1 MVGENLRS
9 FAGQRG
15 TAVASPEAMSADMA
29 FVLIV
34 CGVAIVLF
42 ISEWLPMDQVAI
54 AVPPVLL
61 VGGAVDLETAISG
74 LSNPATIAVAGFLII
89 GLALEKTGVVRAISR
104 MSERLSWGTPSLRL
118 FVLCAVVA
126 GLSPFLSNTAVV
138 VVFLPVFLGLAASV
152 GQQPSRVL
160 IPLSYAAIL
169 GGTVTLIG
177 TSTNLIVQSVARN
190 RGYDELSLFSIAP
203 LGLIYLA
210 VGMTYLMTIGRRLLP
225 DRPSGSALDQ
235 AISNRVYTTELR
247 VTERTPAV
255 GMNPRELPWR
265 EKYGLQAV
273 RPLHPWY
280 TRLPR
285 DPAPLR
291 AGDFVCVTGDANAL
305 FSCARGERLE
315 TPVGALKDSPEG
327 NGDTRIIELMVAP
340 GGLFVGRTIQ
350 DLKLATR
357 FDVVVLAVQRAR
369 RPLRGR
375 MTRERLVGGDLLLVQ
390 GSSEALAALA
400 DHDAFVAIGES
411 PRHDLSRGPGWLAVG
426 ILAGVVTASATG
438 LSSIPAAAMVGAV
451 AMVFASCVR
460 AEEIYRELDWPII
473 ALLAG
478 LLPLGAALDS
488 SGAADFLGRELAA
501 LLSDTHPSVAIGCFY
516 LATSLLTEVMSN
528 QAAAIVLTPLA
539 ITTAQRL
546 DMNPYALIITVMFGA
561 SAAFMTPMGYQT
573 NILVYG
579 PGGYR
584 FTDYLRVG
592 APLNLLLAVVAA
604 LAIPWLWP

>member
-1 MVGENLRS
+1 
-9 FAGQRG
+9 
-15 TAVASPEAMSADMA
+15 MSADMA

-34 CGVAIVLF
+34 CGAAIVLF
-42 ISEWLPMDQVAI
+42 VSEWLPMDQVAI

-74 LSNPATIAVAGFLII
+74 LSNPATIAVAGFLVI
-89 GLALEKTGVVRAISR
+89 GLALDKTGVVRAISR
-104 MSERLSWGTPSLRL
+104 LSARLSWGTPGLRL
-118 FVLCAVVA
+118 FALCMVVA

-138 VVFLPVFLGLAASV
+138 VVFMPVFLGLAAGC

-169 GGTVTLIG
+169 GGTITLIG
-177 TSTNLIVQSVARN
+177 TSTNLIVQSAARN
-190 RGYDELSLFSIAP
+190 RGFDELSLFSIAP

-225 DRPSGSALDQ
+225 DRPSGSALDA
-235 AISNRVYTTELR
+235 AIANRVYTTELR
-247 VTERTPAV
+247 VTERSSAV
-255 GMNPRELPWR
+255 GKNPRELPWR
-265 EKYGLQAV
+265 EKYGLQEV

-285 DPAPLR
+285 APASLR
-291 AGDFVCVTGDANAL
+291 AGDFLCVTGDANAL

-315 TPVGALKDSPEG
+315 TPVGALEDSPDDSGEV
-327 NGDTRIIELMVAP
+327 RVIELMVAP
-340 GGLFVGRTIQ
+340 GGMYVGCTIQ

-357 FDVVVLAVQRAR
+357 FEVVVLGVQRAR

-390 GSSEALAALA
+390 GASEALMVLA
-400 DHDAFVAIGES
+400 DHDAFVAIGEA
-411 PRHDLSRGPGWLAVG
+411 PRHDLSRGPGWLALA
-426 ILAGVVTASATG
+426 ILAAVVVASATG
-438 LSSIPAAAMVGAV
+438 IASIPAAALVGAI
-451 AMVFASCVR
+451 AMVFSACVR
-460 AEEIYRELDWPII
+460 VEEIYRDLDWPII

-478 LLPLGAALDS
+478 LLPLGAALDT
-488 SGAADFLGRELAA
+488 SGAADFLGRELAG
-501 LLSDTHPSVAIGCFY
+501 LIGDTHPSIAIGCFY

-546 DMNPYALIITVMFGA
+546 DMNPYALIVTVMFGA

-573 NILVYG
+573 NVLVYG

-592 APLNLLLAVVAA
+592 APLNLLLAGVAA